1 MDTFRRLLIT
11 AVLAGL
17 IAGVF
22 VTLVHQIATVPVILK
37 AEVFEKA
44 ADEAAPATEG
54 SDGNSATAGS
64 MSGMAMSGT
73 DHDHAASE
81 AHEAHDHEEGGW
93 EPSNGL
99 ERNAFTAAADILTGI
114 GFALLLAAAYAARG
128 SQMDW
133 RKGLFWGLAGFAV
146 FTLAPGLGLPPEVP
160 GTEAA
165 PLLQR
170 QLWWVATILLTG
182 GGLALIF
189 FTRQVLWSV
198 LGVAMIVLP
207 HAYGAPQPAE
217 HHSAAPE
224 ALAHSFIVAVTM
236 TSLLFWVALG
246 ILTGFFFQRQFKA
259 A

>member
-11 AVLAGL
+11 AVLAGV

-22 VTLVHQIATVPVILK
+22 VTVVHQIATIPVILK

-44 ADEAAPATEG
+44 AETAPAV
-54 SDGNSATAGS
+54 GNSATADGS
-64 MSGMAMSGT
+64 AMST
-73 DHDHAASE
+73 TEHDHATGE
-81 AHEAHDHEEGGW
+81 AHEHDEGGW
-93 EPSNGL
+93 EPSDGL
-99 ERNAFTAAADILTGI
+99 QRNAFTAAADILTGI

-128 SQMDW
+128 TEMDW

-146 FTLAPGLGLPPEVP
+146 FTLAPSLGLPPEVP

-165 PLLQR
+165 PLMQR
-170 QLWWVATILLTG
+170 QVWWVATVALTG

-189 FTRQVLWSV
+189 LTRQILWSV

-207 HAYGAPQPAE
+207 HAYGAPQPVE

-224 ALAHSFIVAVTM
+224 ALAHSFIVAATM

-246 ILTGFFFQRQFKA
+246 ILTGFFFKRQFKA

>member
-22 VTLVHQIATVPVILK
+22 VTIVHQIATVPVILK
-37 AEVFEKA
+37 AEAFEKA
-44 ADEAAPATEG
+44 ADAAAPATGG
-54 SDGNSATAGS
+54 SDENSATADS
-64 MSGMAMSGT
+64 MAMSGT
-73 DHDHAASE
+73 DHEHAAGE
-81 AHEAHDHEEGGW
+81 AAHEHDEAGW
-93 EPSNGL
+93 EPSDGL

-165 PLLQR
+165 PLMQR
-170 QLWWVATILLTG
+170 QVWWVATVLLTG
-182 GGLALIF
+182 GGVALIF
-189 FTRQVLWSV
+189 FTRQMLWSV

-236 TSLLFWVALG
+236 TSLLFWAALG
-246 ILTGFFFQRQFKA
+246 ILTGFFFQRQFKVA
-259 A
+259 

>member
-22 VTLVHQIATVPVILK
+22 VTIVHQVATVPVILK

-54 SDGNSATAGS
+54 SAGNSATSG
-64 MSGMAMSGT
+64 GMAMSGT
-73 DHDHAASE
+73 EHDHAAGE
-81 AHEAHDHEEGGW
+81 AHEHDEGGW
-93 EPSNGL
+93 EPSDGL

-170 QLWWVATILLTG
+170 QLWWVATAVLTG

-189 FTRQVLWSV
+189 FTRQIFWSV
-198 LGVAMIVLP
+198 LGVALIVLP

-236 TSLLFWVALG
+236 TSLLFWAALG